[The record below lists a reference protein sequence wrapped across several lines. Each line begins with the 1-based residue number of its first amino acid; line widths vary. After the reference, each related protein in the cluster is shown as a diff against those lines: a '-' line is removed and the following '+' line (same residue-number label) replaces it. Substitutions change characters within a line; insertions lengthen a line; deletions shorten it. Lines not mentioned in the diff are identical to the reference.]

1 LQALYDKKVHY
12 KYSWGWLPVVSYLH
26 QELGLPCVLVP
37 LANEDCNVHGV
48 NENMDIALIENGLK
62 FSHAFFAE
70 K

>member
-1 LQALYDKKVHY
+1 
-12 KYSWGWLPVVSYLH
+12 LPVVSYLH

-37 LANEDCNVHGV
+37 LANEDCNAHGV